1 VSAFSAW
8 ASHRRPPHRFE
19 LFRSVDE
26 DVHPDPWRERLI
38 EAAAA
43 LGKSLSCVGDE
54 DQIEIA
60 LATDIAASER
70 AEENRPPHAESR
82 QRCHDSLEVC
92 FEPSPAA
99 FARPPVHHL
108 SDRRSVPDRHGA
120 RVYGRRG
127 CSAERRADFR
137 NLTSRR
143 PSHSLVVGVV
153 ADPVKDGA
161 WLVCD
166 QGDQFPA
173 SARGEDQGA
182 REAKMPQIHAFLKVD
197 RWHRPCEPESTMTRH
212 SRLIAGTG
220 NGSRFIS
227 YVSRTGWITGA
238 LIAAMMMAFAHHASA
253 APSFGT
259 AGTLKSG
266 TGILSV
272 PSVPDAT
279 YVTANTRGTQA
290 TVYWSSSTPVLI
302 LRKTAAF
309 GSEAPSGGASY
320 KGSEGITTGS
330 QRAA

>member
-1 VSAFSAW
+1 VTGKN
-8 ASHRRPPHRFE
+8 ASSSF
-19 LFRSVDE
+19 
-26 DVHPDPWRERLI
+26 VHPDPWRERLI

-54 DQIEIA
+54 DQVEIA
-60 LATDIAASER
+60 LAPDVAASER

-120 RVYGRRG
+120 RVYGRRR

-182 REAKMPQIHAFLKVD
+182 REAKMPQIHAFLNVD

-220 NGSRFIS
+220 NGSRFVS

-238 LIAAMMMAFAHHASA
+238 
-253 APSFGT
+253 
-259 AGTLKSG
+259 